1 MITSRNILY
10 ELDMTQ
16 IPTKNTDD
24 NEEVVYLMIFGY
36 SISVFREI
44 YFFWKKKL
52 NNDLK
57 FFQFIK
63 IKKFKKL
70 E

>member
-24 NEEVVYLMIFGY
+24 NEEVVYLMIIGY

-44 YFFWKKKL
+44 YFFGKR
-52 NNDLK
+52 N
-57 FFQFIK
+57 
-63 IKKFKKL
+63 
-70 E
+70 